1 MPSEADRLQSLQT
14 SSAIFASAD
23 TETRYVALTA
33 KRSMSPIR
41 MARAT

>member
-1 MPSEADRLQSLQT
+1 MPSQGDRLESL
-14 SSAIFASAD
+14 SMLSAIFASAD